1 MSRRLAGLL
10 LLSLCAALGLAQAP
24 KDTAPTIR
32 DIMKKLNRG
41 PGSITPTLQQD
52 LKDDDPDW
60 EAIQEQTAE
69 YVKLTAALTKNKP
82 TKGEPASWERLA
94 QAYSAEARSLD
105 AAAKRKNKQ
114 AASAVLKRINNS
126 CNACHKAHKPE

>member
-1 MSRRLAGLL
+1 MMLL
-10 LLSLCAALGLAQAP
+10 GLCAALSLAQAP
-24 KDTAPTIR
+24 KETPPTIR
-32 DIMKKLNRG
+32 DVMKKLNRG

-69 YVKLTAALTKNKP
+69 YVKLSAALTKNKP
-82 TKGEPASWERLA
+82 TKGEAASWEKLA
-94 QAYSAEARSLD
+94 QAYSAEARALD

-114 AASAVLKRINNS
+114 TASAVLKRINSS